1 MQAHRDNMKQRV
13 ASAPSNHPK
22 SQKTDVNQDHQGAKR
37 KEQGGPKEKEAECDD
52 ESASHIAGDGGQDVP
67 LPVKRT
73 RQIAPG
79 DDQIE
84 SESNSQEV
92 FKGRQTMSESPE
104 AALLRQMNAVEDS
117 IGSWTSK

>member
-1 MQAHRDNMKQRV
+1 MSIRTIRVRRGRSKAAQR
-13 ASAPSNHPK
+13 
-22 SQKTDVNQDHQGAKR
+22 KR
-37 KEQGGPKEKEAECDD
+37 RQSDD

-117 IGSWTSK
+117 IGS